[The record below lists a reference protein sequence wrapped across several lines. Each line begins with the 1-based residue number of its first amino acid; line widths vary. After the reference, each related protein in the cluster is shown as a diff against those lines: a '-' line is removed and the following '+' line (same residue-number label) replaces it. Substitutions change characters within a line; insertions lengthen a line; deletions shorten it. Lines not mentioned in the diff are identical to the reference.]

1 MSTRSKETDIKD
13 DLAGDEQGSR
23 FGKGTVLLMGLLVGA
38 ILALICA
45 LGYRYYLYNPHAPQI
60 VLGFFLGKKP
70 YFSQDA
76 ELGWAPTPNLDQ
88 DGSDPDRAGKH
99 QFRSDEH
106 GFRSAPIPPG
116 FSGRK
121 VVLLGDS
128 MIWGL
133 GVDQQRVAGTLLQ
146 KKLGARTHVI
156 VAASPGWSTDQEY
169 LFFNNK
175 VLPLKPDVVLWFITA
190 SNDVIHN
197 MTHQPTS
204 GVLYKKPRF
213 ELDPAGKLR
222 LVPVDPD
229 AERKRMGESVRDV
242 TSELNLFYKRSDRRF
257 STGLALTAA
266 ILAQGKRRWTKAG
279 VEVHLVQF
287 KPAIM
292 TPKSRTYLEFA
303 QEVKDNPGDFSYEA
317 ALANLALMSR
327 LTAAP
332 MYLFENPAGTTF
344 LTDDHLNEKG
354 HAQLATFIAGI
365 LDGTAQPR
373 WGGRKQGTK

>member
-1 MSTRSKETDIKD
+1 MSVNEPDPGD
-13 DLAGDEQGSR
+13 DSAPPR
-23 FGKGTVLLMGLLVGA
+23 FGKGTVLLMGLLVGS
-38 ILALICA
+38 ILALCCA
-45 LGYRYYLYNPHAPQI
+45 LAYRYYLYNPHAPQI
-60 VLGFFLGKKP
+60 ALGFFLGKKP
-70 YFSQDA
+70 YFSQDP

-197 MTHQPTS
+197 ITQQPTS

-213 ELDPAGKLR
+213 KLAPSGKLE
-222 LVPVDPD
+222 LIPVDPD
-229 AERKRMGESVRDV
+229 ADRKRMGESVKDV
-242 TSELNLFYKRSDRRF
+242 TSELNLFYKHPDRRF
-257 STGLALTAA
+257 SGALALTAA
-266 ILAQGKRRWTKAG
+266 ILREGRRRWQRAG
-279 VEVHLVQF
+279 IKVHLVQF

-292 TPKSRTYLEFA
+292 TAKSRTYLEFA
-303 QEVKDNPGDFSYEA
+303 AEVKDDPKDFSYGA
-317 ALANLALMSR
+317 ALTNLAQMSR

-344 LTDDHLNEKG
+344 RTDDHLNEEG
-354 HAQLATFIAGI
+354 HALLAKFIAGI
-365 LDGTAQPR
+365 LKGETRPR
-373 WGGRKQGTK
+373 WGGGNE